1 MAEAPAPAP
10 GGTPPLTEQPSAAAP
25 LRWWTTLP
33 MMLGSGAL
41 IALQSQ
47 VNGALSRGLGTGLRS
62 VTSAALISFG
72 SGLVMLT
79 VFALAHRPTGR
90 GIAGLAAA
98 VRRRQVPLWLVLGG
112 LSGAFFV
119 VSQGLS
125 APTLGITFF
134 ILCFVAGQAVMA
146 LLVDHRGW
154 GPNGPTALTT
164 GRVLGAALAVVA
176 VAIEGASVLTAVP
189 VTAALLL
196 LAALP
201 LLAGVLNSGQQGMN
215 GRVAARV
222 GPWVATWNNFF
233 VGTVGLAV
241 FLVLTL
247 LLPGNLVGLPAQ
259 PWLYLGGLCGVG
271 FIWAATVT
279 VRVHGVLVV
288 GVFAV
293 AGQVL
298 TAAVIALLTSPTAPG
313 PATWLAA
320 ATSLLGAAVVGL
332 SGRRRSAAGR
342 SAGAR

>member
-1 MAEAPAPAP
+1 
-10 GGTPPLTEQPSAAAP
+10 
-25 LRWWTTLP
+25 

-47 VNGALSRGLGTGLRS
+47 VNGALSRGLGTGLRA

-98 VRRRQVPLWLVLGG
+98 VRRRQIPLWLVLGG

-119 VSQGLS
+119 ISQGLS

-164 GRVLGAALAVVA
+164 GRVFGAVLAVVA

-189 VTAALLL
+189 VTAALL

-215 GRVAARV
+215 GRVAALV
-222 GPWVATWNNFF
+222 GPWVATWTNFF
-233 VGTVGLAV
+233 VGTVGLTV

-247 LLPGNLVGLPAQ
+247 LLPGDLVGWPPQ
-259 PWLYLGGLCGVG
+259 PWLYLGGLCGMG

-298 TAAVIALLTSPTAPG
+298 TAAVLALLTSPTAPG

-332 SGRRRSAAGR
+332 SGRGRSAAGR
-342 SAGAR
+342 SAGAH